1 MLIKYNTFLLIYIF
15 KTNLSKKNFKK
26 KKKNNDTKQKKKKK
40 KPHYMRK
47 STCNEACVCIYKYNI
62 FLYLSCYKNNG

>member
-40 KPHYMRK
+40 SLITCAKAHVMRHV
-47 STCNEACVCIYKYNI
+47 CVYINI
-62 FLYLSCYKNNG
+62 TFFLYLSCYKNNG

>member
-40 KPHYMRK
+40 ASLHAQKHM
-47 STCNEACVCIYKYNI
+47 
-62 FLYLSCYKNNG
+62 